1 MSKYIALENLPVDLQ
16 HKGATQN
23 ESTADILKQLPHER
37 LQAVLEKIPEEDL
50 EVRRLLSI
58 LKKPEVVENE
68 DVQQRRIR
76 LAEIL
81 MVDEIDL
88 ENINNMEN
96 INGEEV
102 DEEDDEDFFTPAT
115 SELIFA
121 RRFLIKYSLERSR
134 KRLQEEMERHQK
146 FNTRQELLSRRT
158 ELQRMANL
166 ELAGSQ
172 LVSTKPISAVSLSTD
187 DMVVATG
194 SWAGD
199 LQVLNS
205 QTLQPLTQ
213 KLDSHV
219 GKIGAIDW
227 HPDSNNQMISCA
239 EDGLIKNFQYSNE
252 EGDLRLLGDLV
263 GHERRISDVKYHPS
277 GKFIGSASHDMTWRL
292 WDAST
297 HQELLLQEGHDKGV
311 FSLSFQCDGS
321 LVCSGGMDSLSMLWD
336 IRSGSKVMTLAGHS
350 KPIYTVAWSPN
361 GHQVAT
367 GGGDGM
373 INVWDIRKRDEGQL
387 NQILAH
393 RNIVTQV
400 RFSKEDG
407 GKKLVS
413 CGYDNLINVYSSD
426 TWLKMGSLE
435 GHTDKIISLDISN
448 NSHFLVSGG
457 WDRSIKLWS

>member
-121 RRFLIKYSLERSR
+121 RRFLINYSLERSR
-134 KRLQEEMERHQK
+134 KRLQKEMERHQK

-166 ELAGSQ
+166 ELAE
-172 LVSTKPISAVSLSTD
+172 TAE
-187 DMVVATG
+187 
-194 SWAGD
+194 
-199 LQVLNS
+199 
-205 QTLQPLTQ
+205 
-213 KLDSHV
+213 
-219 GKIGAIDW
+219 IG
-227 HPDSNNQMISCA
+227 
-239 EDGLIKNFQYSNE
+239 F
-252 EGDLRLLGDLV
+252 V
-263 GHERRISDVKYHPS
+263 
-277 GKFIGSASHDMTWRL
+277 
-292 WDAST
+292 
-297 HQELLLQEGHDKGV
+297 
-311 FSLSFQCDGS
+311 
-321 LVCSGGMDSLSMLWD
+321 
-336 IRSGSKVMTLAGHS
+336 
-350 KPIYTVAWSPN
+350 
-361 GHQVAT
+361 
-367 GGGDGM
+367 
-373 INVWDIRKRDEGQL
+373 
-387 NQILAH
+387 
-393 RNIVTQV
+393 
-400 RFSKEDG
+400 
-407 GKKLVS
+407 
-413 CGYDNLINVYSSD
+413 D
-426 TWLKMGSLE
+426 T
-435 GHTDKIISLDISN
+435 N
-448 NSHFLVSGG
+448 
-457 WDRSIKLWS
+457 